1 LRKFKPEIGKQTD
14 AGENP
19 ETDVKRG
26 QAPVQYAEKYS
37 LQQEKKGNGIIAY
50 RKSTELHALY
60 YKNYMSQ
67 PFPEEFHEFPDIGDL
82 RDAVRFDAGT
92 GCIWLEQQRV
102 MLLHT
107 TAFGALRD
115 ELFESLG
122 TEKAKGVLFRMG
134 LKSGEADGHLARRL
148 RPNASDEDTFAVGP
162 QLHALEGA
170 VHVTQVQLEIDLA
183 SGHYLGEFVWRNSFE
198 AEQHLA
204 SQGLSEEPVC
214 WQQIG
219 YASGYT
225 SEFMKAPV
233 VYKEIEC
240 VGKGDEQCRIL
251 GKPLKDWEDAEEL
264 QKLFSQE
271 SLAEELYSL
280 QSEVRNLRDIIAPA
294 LTPDS
299 IVGQS
304 PCIAD
309 VLKIMEQAAKTD
321 VTVLMLGETGV
332 GKETLAGV
340 LHKLGSRRDDPFVA
354 VNCAALP
361 EGLVEAELFGVE
373 KGAYTGAEVSRAGR
387 FERAH
392 GGTLFL
398 DEISEL
404 TLGSQSKLLRVL
416 QHGEFDRVGDTRTRK
431 VDVRLIIATNAD
443 LDELVA
449 EGKFRADLYYRI
461 NIFPIM
467 IPPLRERLDDVP
479 GLIEKFLDRFN
490 SRHGRNVRGITDKA
504 MACFRAYDW
513 PGNIREL
520 ENLIERGV
528 ILTEDGE
535 SIEHISVCFGMPMDQ
550 VDESRVTRAGEL
562 VSTAGGGATR
572 NTFQLFIDQ
581 GAGSFDDFEK
591 NLLNGA
597 LEQAGGNI
605 ARAARSLGMS
615 APQCRYRMK
624 KFDLA

>member
-1 LRKFKPEIGKQTD
+1 
-14 AGENP
+14 
-19 ETDVKRG
+19 
-26 QAPVQYAEKYS
+26 
-37 LQQEKKGNGIIAY
+37 
-50 RKSTELHALY
+50 
-60 YKNYMSQ
+60 MSQ
-67 PFPEEFHEFPDIGDL
+67 QISEESHEFPDIGDL
-82 RDAVRFDAGT
+82 RDSVRFDAGT

-107 TAFGALRD
+107 SAFGALRD

-122 TEKAKGVLFRMG
+122 TENAKGVLFRMG
-134 LKSGEADGHLARRL
+134 LKSGEADAHLARRL
-148 RPNASDEDTFAVGP
+148 RPDASDEDVFAVGP

-170 VHVTQVQLEIDLA
+170 VHVTQVQLEIDIA
-183 SGHYLGEFVWRNSFE
+183 SGHYLGEFIWRNSFE

-204 SQGLSEEPVC
+204 SQGLSEGPVC

-225 SEFMKAPV
+225 SGFMKATV

-240 VGKGDEQCRIL
+240 VGKGDDQCRIL
-251 GKPLKDWEDAEEL
+251 GKPLRDWEDAEVL

-280 QSEVRNLRDIIAPA
+280 HSEVQSLRDIIAPA
-294 LTPDS
+294 LPPDS
-299 IVGQS
+299 IVGHS
-304 PCIAD
+304 PCIIR
-309 VLKIMEQAAKTD
+309 VLKILEQAAKTD

-340 LHKLGSRRDDPFVA
+340 LHKLGTRRDDPFIA

-404 TLGSQSKLLRVL
+404 SLGSQSKMLRVL

-443 LDELVA
+443 LGELVR
-449 EGKFRADLYYRI
+449 EGKFRADLFYRI

-467 IPPLRERLDDVP
+467 IPPLRERLDDLP

-490 SRHGRNVRGITDKA
+490 SRHGRNIRGITDKA
-504 MACFRAYDW
+504 MACFRTHHW

-535 SIEHISVCFGMPMDQ
+535 LIEHVSVCFGMPMDQ
-550 VDESRVTRAGEL
+550 VDESRVTQAGGL
-562 VSTAGGGATR
+562 VSTAGGDAMR
-572 NTFQLFIDQ
+572 NIFQLYLDQ
-581 GAGSFDDFEK
+581 GADSFDGFEK
-591 NLLNGA
+591 NLLRGA
-597 LEQAGGNI
+597 LEHAGGNI

-615 APQCRYRMK
+615 TPQCRYRIK
-624 KFDLA
+624 KFNLA

>member
-1 LRKFKPEIGKQTD
+1 
-14 AGENP
+14 
-19 ETDVKRG
+19 
-26 QAPVQYAEKYS
+26 
-37 LQQEKKGNGIIAY
+37 
-50 RKSTELHALY
+50 
-60 YKNYMSQ
+60 MSQ
-67 PFPEEFHEFPDIGDL
+67 PILEKSHEFPDIGDL

-107 TAFGALRD
+107 SAFGALRD
-115 ELFESLG
+115 ELFESMG
-122 TEKAKGVLFRMG
+122 TENAKGVLFRMG
-134 LKSGEADGHLARRL
+134 LKSGEADAHLARRL
-148 RPNASDEDTFAVGP
+148 RPDASDEDTFAVGP

-170 VHVTQVQLEIDLA
+170 VHVSQVQLEIDTA
-183 SGHYLGEFVWRNSFE
+183 SGHYLGEFIWRNSFE
-198 AEQHLA
+198 AQQHLD

-214 WQQIG
+214 WHQIG

-225 SEFMKAPV
+225 SEFMRTPI

-240 VGKGDEQCRIL
+240 VGKGDDQCRIL
-251 GKPLKDWEDAEEL
+251 GKPLKDWEDAEKLEN
-264 QKLFSQE
+264 LFSQE

-280 QSEVRNLRDIIAPA
+280 QSEVQNLREIIAPA
-294 LTPDS
+294 LTPDAV
-299 IVGQS
+299 VGNS

-309 VLKIMEQAAKTD
+309 VLKILEQAAQTD

-340 LHKLGSRRDDPFVA
+340 LHQLGTRRDDPFVA

-361 EGLVEAELFGVE
+361 ETLVEAELFGVE

-404 TLGSQSKLLRVL
+404 TLASQSKLLRVL
-416 QHGEFDRVGDTRTRK
+416 QHGEFDRVGDTRTRT

-443 LDELVA
+443 LSELVR

-461 NIFPIM
+461 NIFPVM
-467 IPPLRERLDDVP
+467 IPPLRDRLDDLP

-490 SRHGRNVRGITDKA
+490 SRHGRNVSGVTDKA
-504 MACFRAYDW
+504 MACFRTYNW

-528 ILTEDGE
+528 ILTEDHE
-535 SIEHISVCFGMPMDQ
+535 MIEHLSVCFGMPMDL
-550 VDESRVTRAGEL
+550 VDESRVTRAGDL
-562 VSTAGGGATR
+562 VSTAEGGASK
-572 NTFQLFIDQ
+572 NTFQLFVDQ
-581 GAGSFDDFEK
+581 GGGSFDDFEK
-591 NLLNGA
+591 NLLSGA
-597 LEQAGGNI
+597 LEQSGGNI
-605 ARAARSLGMS
+605 AKAARSLGMS

-624 KFDLA
+624 KFDLT

>member
-1 LRKFKPEIGKQTD
+1 MSPQIPD
-14 AGENP
+14 
-19 ETDVKRG
+19 
-26 QAPVQYAEKYS
+26 
-37 LQQEKKGNGIIAY
+37 
-50 RKSTELHALY
+50 
-60 YKNYMSQ
+60 KN
-67 PFPEEFHEFPDIGDL
+67 HEFPDIGDL
-82 RDAVRFDAGT
+82 RNSVRFDAGT

-122 TEKAKGVLFRMG
+122 TENAKGVLFRMG
-134 LKSGEADGHLARRL
+134 IKSGEADAHFARRL
-148 RPNASDEDTFAVGP
+148 RPEASDEDTFAVGP

-170 VHVTQVQLEIDLA
+170 VHVSQVQLEIDVE
-183 SGHYLGEFVWRNSFE
+183 SGHYLGEFIWRNSFE

-225 SEFMKAPV
+225 SEFMKAPI

-240 VGKGDEQCRIL
+240 VGKGDDQCRIL
-251 GKPLKDWEDAEEL
+251 GKPLKDWDDTEEL
-264 QKLFSQE
+264 QKLFSQD

-280 QSEVRNLRDIIAPA
+280 QSEVQNLREIISPVVA
-294 LTPDS
+294 PDS

-309 VLKIMEQAAKTD
+309 VLRIMEKAAKTD

-332 GKETLAGV
+332 GKETFAGV
-340 LHKLGSRRDDPFVA
+340 LHKIGPRRDDPFVA

-373 KGAYTGAEVSRAGR
+373 KGAYTGAETSRAGR

-398 DEISEL
+398 DEIGEL
-404 TLGSQSKLLRVL
+404 TLDAQSKLLRVL
-416 QHGEFDRVGDTRTRK
+416 QQGEFDRVGDTRTRK
-431 VDVRLIIATNAD
+431 VDVRLIAATNAD
-443 LDELVA
+443 LDESVRA
-449 EGKFRADLYYRI
+449 GKFRADLYYRI
-461 NIFPIM
+461 NIFPIT
-467 IPPLRERLDDVP
+467 IPPLRERLEDLP
-479 GLIEKFLDRFN
+479 GLISKFLDRVN
-490 SRHGRNVRGITDKA
+490 SRYGRNVSGVTDKV
-504 MACFRAYDW
+504 MARFRAYHW
-513 PGNIREL
+513 PGNVREL

-528 ILTEDGE
+528 ILTEDGALIE
-535 SIEHISVCFGMPMDQ
+535 SDSVCVGMPMED

-562 VSTAGGGATR
+562 VSIAGGAAVR
-572 NTFQLFIDQ
+572 NAFQMFIDQ
-581 GAGSFDDFEK
+581 GAGSFEDLEK
-591 NLLNGA
+591 NLLRGA
-597 LEQAGGNI
+597 LKEADGNVNK
-605 ARAARSLGMS
+605 AARSLGMS
-615 APQCRYRMK
+615 APRCRYRMK

>member
-1 LRKFKPEIGKQTD
+1 MNTHIS
-14 AGENP
+14 
-19 ETDVKRG
+19 
-26 QAPVQYAEKYS
+26 EKSY
-37 LQQEKKGNGIIAY
+37 
-50 RKSTELHALY
+50 
-60 YKNYMSQ
+60 
-67 PFPEEFHEFPDIGDL
+67 EFPDIGDL
-82 RDAVRFDAGT
+82 RNTVRFDAGT

-102 MLLHT
+102 ILLHT
-107 TAFGALRD
+107 SAFGALRD

-122 TEKAKGVLFRMG
+122 MESAKGVLFRMG
-134 LKSGEADGHLARRL
+134 LKSGEADAHLARRL
-148 RPNASDEDTFAVGP
+148 RPDASDEDTFAVGP

-170 VHVTQVQLEIDLA
+170 VHVTQVQLEIDIA
-183 SGHYLGEFVWRNSFE
+183 SGHYLGEFIWRNSFE

-204 SQGLSEEPVC
+204 SQGLSKGPVC

-225 SEFMKAPV
+225 SEFMKTTV
-233 VYKEIEC
+233 IYKEIEC
-240 VGKGDEQCRIL
+240 VGKGDDQCRIL
-251 GKPLKDWEDAEEL
+251 GKPLKEWEDADEL

-280 QSEVRNLRDIIAPA
+280 HSEVQNLRDIIAPA
-294 LTPDS
+294 LTPKS
-299 IVGQS
+299 IVGRS
-304 PCIAD
+304 SCITA

-332 GKETLAGV
+332 GKETFAGV
-340 LHKLGSRRDDPFVA
+340 LHKLGTRCDDPFIA

-404 TLGSQSKLLRVL
+404 SLGSQSKLLRVL

-443 LDELVA
+443 LGELVR
-449 EGKFRADLYYRI
+449 EGKFRADLFYRI
-461 NIFPIM
+461 NIFPIV
-467 IPPLRERLDDVP
+467 IPPLRERLDDLT
-479 GLIEKFLDRFN
+479 GLIERFLDRFN
-490 SRHGRNVRGITDKA
+490 SRYGRNVSGITDKA
-504 MACFRAYDW
+504 MACFRSYRW

-528 ILTEDGE
+528 ILTEDGDL
-535 SIEHISVCFGMPMDQ
+535 IEHDFVCIGMSMDY
-550 VDESRVTRAGEL
+550 VDASRITRTGEL
-562 VSTAGGGATR
+562 IAATGAGARR
-572 NTFQLFIDQ
+572 NTFQLYLDH
-581 GAGSFDDFEK
+581 GAGSFDEFEK
-591 NLLNGA
+591 HLLSGA

-605 ARAARSLGMS
+605 AKAARSLGMS
-615 APQCRYRMK
+615 TPQCRYRMK
-624 KFDLA
+624 KFNLA

>member
-1 LRKFKPEIGKQTD
+1 MNTQL
-14 AGENP
+14 
-19 ETDVKRG
+19 
-26 QAPVQYAEKYS
+26 S
-37 LQQEKKGNGIIAY
+37 
-50 RKSTELHALY
+50 
-60 YKNYMSQ
+60 
-67 PFPEEFHEFPDIGDL
+67 EESHEFPDIGDL
-82 RDAVRFDAGT
+82 RDSVRFDAGT

-107 TAFGALRD
+107 SAFGALRD

-122 TEKAKGVLFRMG
+122 IESAKGVLFRMG
-134 LKSGEADGHLARRL
+134 LKSGEADAHLARRL
-148 RPNASDEDTFAVGP
+148 RPDSSDEDTFAVGP

-170 VHVTQVQLEIDLA
+170 VHVSQVQLEIDIDY
-183 SGHYLGEFVWRNSFE
+183 GHYLGEFIWRNSFE

-204 SQGLSEEPVC
+204 SQGLSEAPVC

-225 SEFMKAPV
+225 SEFMKAPI

-240 VGKGDEQCRIL
+240 VGKGDDQCRIL
-251 GKPLKDWEDAEEL
+251 GKPLNEWEDAEEL

-280 QSEVRNLRDIIAPA
+280 QSEVQNLRDIIAPS
-294 LTPDS
+294 LTTLES
-299 IVGQS
+299 IVGCS
-304 PCIAD
+304 PCIANA
-309 VLKIMEQAAKTD
+309 LKIMEQAAKTD

-332 GKETLAGV
+332 GKETFAGV
-340 LHKLGSRRDDPFVA
+340 LHQLGTRRDDPFVA

-361 EGLVEAELFGVE
+361 EGLVEAELFGVA

-404 TLGSQSKLLRVL
+404 TLSSQSKLLRVL
-416 QHGEFDRVGDTRTRK
+416 QHGEFDRVGDSRTRK

-443 LDELVA
+443 LGALVR

-461 NIFPIM
+461 NIFPIL
-467 IPPLRERLDDVP
+467 IPPLRERLDDLP

-490 SRHGRNVRGITDKA
+490 SKHGRNVSGVTDKA
-504 MACFRAYDW
+504 VACFRTYQW

-528 ILTEDGE
+528 SLTEDRE
-535 SIEHISVCFGMPMDQ
+535 LIEHNSVCLGMTMDQ

-562 VSTAGGGATR
+562 VSTAEGGAKKDP
-572 NTFQLFIDQ
+572 FQIFIDQ
-581 GAGSFDDFEK
+581 GVDNFDDFEK
-591 NLLNGA
+591 NLLSGA
-597 LEQAGGNI
+597 LEKAGGNI
-605 ARAARSLGMS
+605 ARAARLLGIS

>member
-1 LRKFKPEIGKQTD
+1 MNTQL
-14 AGENP
+14 
-19 ETDVKRG
+19 
-26 QAPVQYAEKYS
+26 S
-37 LQQEKKGNGIIAY
+37 
-50 RKSTELHALY
+50 
-60 YKNYMSQ
+60 
-67 PFPEEFHEFPDIGDL
+67 EESHEFPDIGDL
-82 RDAVRFDAGT
+82 RDSVRFDAGT

-107 TAFGALRD
+107 SAFGALRD

-122 TEKAKGVLFRMG
+122 IESAKGVLFRMG
-134 LKSGEADGHLARRL
+134 LKSGEADAHLARRL
-148 RPNASDEDTFAVGP
+148 RPDSSDEDTFAVGP

-170 VHVTQVQLEIDLA
+170 VHVSQVQLEIDIDY
-183 SGHYLGEFVWRNSFE
+183 GHYLGEFIWRNSFE

-204 SQGLSEEPVC
+204 SQGLSEAPVC

-225 SEFMKAPV
+225 SEFMKAPI

-240 VGKGDEQCRIL
+240 VGKGDDQCRIL
-251 GKPLKDWEDAEEL
+251 GKPLNEWEDAEEL

-280 QSEVRNLRDIIAPA
+280 QSEVQNLRDIIAPS
-294 LTPDS
+294 LTTLES
-299 IVGQS
+299 IVGCS
-304 PCIAD
+304 PCIANA
-309 VLKIMEQAAKTD
+309 LKIMEQAAKTD

-332 GKETLAGV
+332 GKETFAGV
-340 LHKLGSRRDDPFVA
+340 LHQLGTRRDDPFVA

-361 EGLVEAELFGVE
+361 EGLVEAELFGVA

-404 TLGSQSKLLRVL
+404 TLSSQSKLLRVL
-416 QHGEFDRVGDTRTRK
+416 QHGEFDRVGDSRTRK

-443 LDELVA
+443 LGALVR

-461 NIFPIM
+461 NIFPIL
-467 IPPLRERLDDVP
+467 IPPLRERLDDLP

-490 SRHGRNVRGITDKA
+490 SKHGRNVSGVTDKA
-504 MACFRAYDW
+504 VACFRTYQW

-528 ILTEDGE
+528 ILTEDRE
-535 SIEHISVCFGMPMDQ
+535 LIEHNSVCLGMTMDQ

-562 VSTAGGGATR
+562 VSTAEGGAKKDP
-572 NTFQLFIDQ
+572 FQIFIDQ
-581 GAGSFDDFEK
+581 GVDNFDDFEK
-591 NLLNGA
+591 NLLSGA
-597 LEQAGGNI
+597 LEKAGGNI
-605 ARAARSLGMS
+605 ARAARLLGIS

>member
-1 LRKFKPEIGKQTD
+1 MNIQI
-14 AGENP
+14 
-19 ETDVKRG
+19 
-26 QAPVQYAEKYS
+26 S
-37 LQQEKKGNGIIAY
+37 
-50 RKSTELHALY
+50 
-60 YKNYMSQ
+60 
-67 PFPEEFHEFPDIGDL
+67 EESHEFPDIGDL
-82 RDAVRFDAGT
+82 RNTVRFDAGT

-107 TAFGALRD
+107 SAFGALRD

-122 TEKAKGVLFRMG
+122 MESAKGVLFRMG
-134 LKSGEADGHLARRL
+134 LKSGEADAHLARRL
-148 RPNASDEDTFAVGP
+148 RPDASDEDTFAVGP

-170 VHVTQVQLEIDLA
+170 VHVTQVQLEIDIA
-183 SGHYLGEFVWRNSFE
+183 SGHYLGEFIWRNSFE

-204 SQGLSEEPVC
+204 SQGLSKEPVC

-225 SEFMKAPV
+225 SEFMKATII
-233 VYKEIEC
+233 YKEIEC
-240 VGKGDEQCRIL
+240 VGKGDDQCRIL
-251 GKPLKDWEDAEEL
+251 GKPLKEWENAEEL

-280 QSEVRNLRDIIAPA
+280 HSEVQNLREIIAPA
-294 LTPDS
+294 LAPKS
-299 IVGQS
+299 IVGRS
-304 PCIAD
+304 PCIAT
-309 VLKIMEQAAKTD
+309 VLKIMKQAAKTD

-332 GKETLAGV
+332 GKETFAGA
-340 LHKLGSRRDDPFVA
+340 LHQLGRRHDDPFIA

-404 TLGSQSKLLRVL
+404 SLGSQSKLLRVL

-443 LDELVA
+443 LGELVR

-461 NIFPIM
+461 NIFPIV
-467 IPPLRERLDDVP
+467 IPPLRERLDDLS
-479 GLIEKFLDRFN
+479 GLTERFLERFN
-490 SRHGRNVRGITDKA
+490 SRYGRNVSGITDKA
-504 MACFRAYDW
+504 MACFRTYRW

-535 SIEHISVCFGMPMDQ
+535 LIEHNSVCIGMPMDY
-550 VDESRVTRAGEL
+550 VDESRITRAGEL
-562 VSTAGGGATR
+562 IATTGGGAR
-572 NTFQLFIDQ
+572 KNTFQLFLDQ
-581 GAGSFDDFEK
+581 GAGSFDEFEK
-591 NLLNGA
+591 NLLTGA
-597 LEQAGGNI
+597 LERAGGNI

>member
-1 LRKFKPEIGKQTD
+1 MSPNIS
-14 AGENP
+14 
-19 ETDVKRG
+19 
-26 QAPVQYAEKYS
+26 EKSY
-37 LQQEKKGNGIIAY
+37 
-50 RKSTELHALY
+50 
-60 YKNYMSQ
+60 
-67 PFPEEFHEFPDIGDL
+67 EFPDIGDL
-82 RDAVRFDAGT
+82 RDSVRFDAGT
-92 GCIWLEQQRV
+92 GSIWLEQQRV

-122 TEKAKGVLFRMG
+122 TENAKGVLFRMG
-134 LKSGEADGHLARRL
+134 LKSGEADAHLARRL
-148 RPNASDEDTFAVGP
+148 RPDASDEDTFAVGP

-170 VHVTQVQLEIDLA
+170 VHVSQVQLEIDTA
-183 SGHYLGEFVWRNSFE
+183 SGHYLGEFIWRNSFE

-204 SQGLSEEPVC
+204 SQGLSEGPVC

-240 VGKGDEQCRIL
+240 VGKGDDQCRIL
-251 GKPLKDWEDAEEL
+251 GKPLQDWEDADEL
-264 QKLFSQE
+264 QELFSRE

-280 QSEVRNLRDIIAPA
+280 HSEVQNLRDIIAPA

-299 IVGQS
+299 IVGNS
-304 PCIAD
+304 PCIAN

-332 GKETLAGV
+332 GKETLSGV
-340 LHKLGSRRDDPFVA
+340 LHKLGTRRDDPFIA

-398 DEISEL
+398 DEIAEL

-443 LDELVA
+443 LGELVR
-449 EGKFRADLYYRI
+449 EGKFRADLYYRV

-467 IPPLRERLDDVP
+467 VPPLRERLDDLP
-479 GLIEKFLDRFN
+479 GLIGKFLDRFN
-490 SRHGRNVRGITDKA
+490 SRHGRNVSGVTDKA
-504 MACFRAYDW
+504 MASFRAYGW

-535 SIEHISVCFGMPMDQ
+535 LIEANSVCFGMPMDNLDQ
-550 VDESRVTRAGEL
+550 SRVTRAGEL
-562 VSTAGGGATR
+562 VSTDGGSEKR
-572 NTFQLFIDQ
+572 DTFQLFLDQ
-581 GAGSFDDFEK
+581 SAGSFDDFEK
-591 NLLNGA
+591 NVLSGA
-597 LEQAGGNI
+597 LKQAHGNI
-605 ARAARSLGMS
+605 AQAARSLGMS

-624 KFDLA
+624 KFNLS